1 MTSTA
6 SFWISLFLS
15 ITWGAGLLYSVH
27 EYRQVLTLRR
37 KGERRGGDV
46 VAAFRRVLV
55 LWCLWLIVA
64 SVLFRSAFLAL
75 GFGETTSA
83 TILYFALIGSNVVG
97 SLFFL
102 VSLRYD

>member
-1 MTSTA
+1 MTSNA
-6 SFWISLFLS
+6 AFWISLFLS
-15 ITWGAGLLYSVH
+15 LTWGVGLVVSVR
-27 EYRQVLTLRR
+27 EYRETLRAR
-37 KGERRGGDV
+37 RAGERRSGDV
-46 VAAFRRVLV
+46 VSSFRRVLV